1 MKESNLSVLLGAAFL
16 MATSAIGPGFLT
28 QTTVFTS
35 QLKGSFGFVILVTI
49 IIHAITQLNV
59 WRIIAVSKK
68 PGQDIANAVLPGL
81 GYFVS
86 ALVVAGGLAFN
97 IGNIGGAGLGM
108 NVLFGISPV
117 AGALISTVIAVFIF
131 LNKEAGRLMDRF
143 AQIVGGRPLGL
154 PFPIP
159 SCRKKLTS

>member
-68 PGQDIANAVLPGL
+68 SRSGYCQRKSCRVLATS
-81 GYFVS
+81 F
-86 ALVVAGGLAFN
+86 
-97 IGNIGGAGLGM
+97 
-108 NVLFGISPV
+108 
-117 AGALISTVIAVFIF
+117 
-131 LNKEAGRLMDRF
+131 
-143 AQIVGGRPLGL
+143 RPLSL
-154 PFPIP
+154 PADLP
-159 SCRKKLTS
+159 STSAILAVPVSV

>member
-1 MKESNLSVLLGAAFL
+1 MCGASSPF
-16 MATSAIGPGFLT
+16 P
-28 QTTVFTS
+28 
-35 QLKGSFGFVILVTI
+35 
-49 IIHAITQLNV
+49 
-59 WRIIAVSKK
+59 K

-108 NVLFGISPV
+108 NVLLGFPCCWCSHQYGYCR
-117 AGALISTVIAVFIF
+117 FIF

-143 AQIVGGRPLGL
+143 AQIVGGLMVLLTIYVAFTSHPPIGL